1 MPDSVENLQIW
12 KESASL
18 VEAIYLATK
27 PWPKE
32 ETYGL
37 TSQMRRAAVTIPANL
52 AEGIGRGTYLETARF
67 AQIALGSLY
76 ECDTLLVIAERLGY
90 IDCEA
95 TRELAIRLRGSASK
109 SQASLRTRGGVM
121 TQDSS
126 GFASHHISMLCYVPH
141 TTNHIPEE
149 VSQ

>member
-95 TRELAIRLRGSASK
+95 TRELRNTSSRLCKQVSSFIAYQRG
-109 SQASLRTRGGVM
+109 RH
-121 TQDSS
+121 DSR
-126 GFASHHISMLCYVPH
+126 
-141 TTNHIPEE
+141 
-149 VSQ
+149 